1 MQPQQSLRID
11 LGELKSQI
19 VKKLGTDRSK
29 RYFFYLNRFLSQ
41 KLSKNEFDKLC
52 RRVLGRD
59 NLWLHNQL
67 IQSILKNACQAKAA
81 PPLPV
86 AGYPKTST
94 QSAKVS
100 PVIEDG
106 NEDTGAVYPTSTQS
120 IPIWSN
126 GGFPASPRKSRS
138 GIRDRKLKD
147 RPSPLGPNGKVE
159 CISHQSAG
167 KKDGSCKMM
176 MVNGDATLCDYQ
188 RPVQHLQG
196 VAELPENNIEARI
209 RPAGKQVL
217 NNKIHDEGTKVG
229 DREEAG
235 HSIHS
240 GLLQSRLL
248 APLGIPFCSASIGGA
263 RKARPADFGGDFVSF
278 SDIGHLSDTESLRRR
293 MEQIAAVHGLGSV
306 SADSANILNKVLDVY
321 LKQLIR
327 SCVGLVGTCPMPCE
341 PEKPLTDKLQ
351 VQGKVINGMLPNNQ
365 LHGRHSN
372 GSREVMHE
380 HRLRCSVSLLD
391 FKVAMELNPK
401 QLGEDWPLLLEK
413 IRMRAFEE

>member
-52 RRVLGRD
+52 CRVLGKE

-67 IQSILKNACQAKAA
+67 IQSILKNACQAKTA
-81 PPLPV
+81 PPIPA
-86 AGYPKTST
+86 AGYPRTST
-94 QSAKVS
+94 QSAKIS

-106 NEDTGAVYPTSTQS
+106 IEDDEAGFPTSTQS

-126 GGFPASPRKSRS
+126 GGFPVSPRKSRS

-167 KKDGSCKMM
+167 KEDSSCRITRD
-176 MVNGDATLCDYQ
+176 NGDATLCDYQ
-188 RPVQHLQG
+188 RPTQHLQG
-196 VAELPENNIEARI
+196 VAELPENHMDARVQQPS
-209 RPAGKQVL
+209 RKHVL
-217 NNKIHDEGTKVG
+217 HNKILAEGTKIE

-235 HSIHS
+235 QSNCS
-240 GLLQSRLL
+240 SLLRSRLL
-248 APLGIPFCSASIGGA
+248 APLGIPFCSASTGGA
-263 RKARPADFGGDFVSF
+263 HKAMPVDCGGDFSF
-278 SDIGHLSDTESLRRR
+278 SDLGYLLDTESLRRR
-293 MEQIAAVHGLGSV
+293 MEQIAAVQGLGSV
-306 SADSANILNKVLDVY
+306 STDCANILNKVLDVY
-321 LKQLIR
+321 LKRLVR
-327 SCVGLVGTCPMPCE
+327 SCVDLVGAWPAFE
-341 PEKPLTDKLQ
+341 PEKPLAQKQ
-351 VQGKVINGMLPNNQ
+351 QIQGKVINGMLPNNQ
-365 LHGRHSN
+365 FHGRHSN
-372 GSREVMHE
+372 ENSEVMHE
-380 HRLRCSVSLLD
+380 RKLQCSISLLD
-391 FKVAMELNPK
+391 LKVAMELNPK

-413 IRMRAFEE
+413 ISMHAYEE

>member
-11 LGELKSQI
+11 LCELKSQI

-52 RRVLGRD
+52 CRVLGRE

-81 PPLPV
+81 PPIPA

-94 QSAKVS
+94 QAAKIS

-106 NEDTGAVYPTSTQS
+106 NEDGGAVFPTSTQG

-126 GGFPASPRKSRS
+126 EGFPVSPRKCRS

-147 RPSPLGPNGKVE
+147 RPSLLAPNLKVE
-159 CISHQSAG
+159 CISPQSAC
-167 KKDGSCKMM
+167 KEDGSCRIMLD
-176 MVNGDATLCDYQ
+176 NGNATSCDYQ

-196 VAELPENNIEARI
+196 VYELPENNIEARVQ
-209 RPAGKQVL
+209 RPSGKQVL
-217 NNKIHDEGTKVG
+217 QMQVEGTKVE
-229 DREEAG
+229 DREEARQ
-235 HSIHS
+235 SNRS
-240 GLLQSRLL
+240 SLLRSRLL

-263 RKARPADFGGDFVSF
+263 HKTRPVDCGGNFSF
-278 SDIGHLSDTESLRRR
+278 SDMGHLLDTESLRRR
-293 MEQIAAVHGLGSV
+293 MEQIAAVQGLGSV
-306 SADSANILNKVLDVY
+306 SADCANILNKVLDVY

-327 SCVGLVGTCPMPCE
+327 SCVDLVGAWPAFE
-341 PEKPLTDKLQ
+341 PEKPLAHNQ
-351 VQGKVINGMLPNNQ
+351 QIQGKVINGMLPNNQ
-365 LHGRHSN
+365 LHRLHSN
-372 GSREVMHE
+372 GNGEVVHE
-380 HRLRCSVSLLD
+380 RRLHCSISLLD

-413 IRMRAFEE
+413 ISMRAFTE